1 MERIGIGFVG
11 LGSISRAQHVPGFRA
26 IAGVELAAVAAR
38 SPEST
43 RRTAADLGI
52 PHAHDDWRAVIDD
65 PTVDAVVVGAWPD
78 LHAPAVL
85 AALDAGKHVLTQARM
100 AMDATQAAGMLAASR
115 AHPDQVAMVVPS
127 PMSLDADAAIGRV
140 LAGGELGPVRM
151 ARGVYSGGVVGSDP
165 WRRLRKHSGNNTMS
179 LGIQY
184 EAFLRWLPAAT
195 AVSAV
200 ASIAIPT
207 LPDPAGGAPIAV
219 DVPDHLAVVAEL
231 PGPAILTMELAA
243 SKRAEPN
250 AAYLYGTEG
259 TLRLDWDTGALEVA
273 APGGP
278 WTPVPIR
285 PGEAHGWRVEAD
297 FIDAIRLGSPVTRTD
312 FATGVRYMAFTDAVV
327 EAARTGARVPVMEP
341 DATGMADP

>member
-1 MERIGIGFVG
+1 MVERIGIGFVG

-26 IAGVELAAVAAR
+26 IPGVELAALAAS
-38 SPEST
+38 SPESS
-43 RRTAADLGI
+43 RRTAAELGI
-52 PHAHDDWRAVIDD
+52 PHVHDDWRAVIDD
-65 PTVDAVVVGAWPD
+65 ATVDAVVVGAWPD

-85 AALDAGKHVLTQARM
+85 AALGAGKHVLTQARM
-100 AMDATQAAGMLAASR
+100 AMDANQAAEMLAASR
-115 AHPDQVAMVVPS
+115 AHPDRVAMVVPS
-127 PMSLDADAAIGRV
+127 PMSLDADAAIVRV

-151 ARGVYSGGVVGSDP
+151 ARAVYSGGVVGSDP
-165 WRRLRKHSGNNTMS
+165 WRRLRTHSGNNTMS

-184 EAFLRWLPAAT
+184 EAFLRWLPDAT

-200 ASIAIPT
+200 ATIAIPT
-207 LPDPAGGAPIAV
+207 MPDPAGGAPLAV

-250 AAYLYGTEG
+250 AAYLYGTQR
-259 TLRLDWDTGALEVA
+259 TLRLDWDTGALDVA

-278 WTPVPIR
+278 WMPVPIR
-285 PGEAHGWRVEAD
+285 PEDARGWRVEAD
-297 FIDAIRLGSPVTRTD
+297 FIDAIRLGTPVTRTD

-327 EAARTGARVPVMEP
+327 EAARTGVRVAIGEP
-341 DATGMADP
+341 AV